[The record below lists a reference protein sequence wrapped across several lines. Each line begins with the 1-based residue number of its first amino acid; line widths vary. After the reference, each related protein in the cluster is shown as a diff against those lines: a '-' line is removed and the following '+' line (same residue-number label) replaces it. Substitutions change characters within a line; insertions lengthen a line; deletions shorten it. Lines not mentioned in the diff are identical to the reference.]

1 MRENLG
7 SRHLRSGRYITSDV
21 ICKVCRQVLG
31 WYYEHAFDRS
41 QKEKEG
47 KVCLELTKL
56 RSGSEQ
62 VEENIEINSGNYI
75 NFFLTSNGKLKSSKP
90 YTD

>member
-1 MRENLG
+1 MKENRG
-7 SRHLRSGRYITSDV
+7 TRHLRSGRYITSDV
-21 ICKVCRQVLG
+21 LCKVCRQVLG

-56 RSGSEQ
+56 RSGDEQ
-62 VEENIEINSGNYI
+62 VEENTMVQENYT
-75 NFFLTSNGKLKSSKP
+75 NFFLDFNGKLNVTKP
-90 YTD
+90 NCS